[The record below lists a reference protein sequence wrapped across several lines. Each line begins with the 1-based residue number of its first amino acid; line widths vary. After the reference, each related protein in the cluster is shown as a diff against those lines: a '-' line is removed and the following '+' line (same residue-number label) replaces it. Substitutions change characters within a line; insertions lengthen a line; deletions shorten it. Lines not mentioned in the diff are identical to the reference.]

1 MQLYIVVALVFLG
14 ILSLLFFLMYLLM
27 PGKSVLEE
35 RLDGLSG
42 GRVETEEGAY
52 HIETPLTP
60 FEKLLAGLGA
70 NIPMRVQDYGKY
82 ARLMIAAGFKKNK
95 VPIFLGVKI
104 VLTVGLVFLYLV
116 SYGFPVEQD
125 PTTRLLFSIIF
136 AIIGFLLP
144 SMWLSREVK
153 KRQTQIFHDLP
164 DVLDLM
170 TVCVEAG
177 LSMDAA
183 MVRVCNDALFKKS
196 PLISEMETA
205 LRETRA
211 GKPRADALKDMGE
224 RTMEDDLK
232 SFVAM
237 LVQTERLG
245 TSLAQSLRVHSD
257 SLRVTRR
264 QRAEEAA
271 AKIPIKLMFP
281 LVFFIF
287 PALLFIILGPGVI
300 RVIKTFGNF

>member
-1 MQLYIVVALVFLG
+1 MQLYIIVVLVFLG
-14 ILSLLFFLMYLLM
+14 IVSLLFFLMSLLM
-27 PGKSVLEE
+27 PKKTVLEE
-35 RLDGLSG
+35 RIDNLSG
-42 GRVETEEGAY
+42 GRTEEGGM
-52 HIETPLTP
+52 HLLETPLTP
-60 FEKLLAGLGA
+60 FQKVLARMGA
-70 NIPMRVQDYGKY
+70 NIPLRVQDYGKY
-82 ARLMIAAGFKKNK
+82 MRLMTAAGFRKNK

-104 VLTVGLVFLYLV
+104 LLTIALVLLYLIF
-116 SYGFPVEQD
+116 YGIPLEKD
-125 PTTRLLFSIIF
+125 HTTRILFVVVF

-144 SMWLSREVK
+144 SLWLSKKVK
-153 KRQTQIFHDLP
+153 KRQLQIFHDLP

-177 LSMDAA
+177 LSIDGA
-183 MVRVCNDALFKKS
+183 MVRVCHDALFRKS
-196 PLISEMETA
+196 PLITEMETA
-205 LRETRA
+205 LQETRA
-211 GKPRADALKDMGE
+211 GKPRAEALKDMGE

>member
-1 MQLYIVVALVFLG
+1 MQLYIVVILVFLG
-14 ILSLLFFLMYLLM
+14 IVSLLFFLMSLLM
-27 PGKSVLEE
+27 PKKTVLEE
-35 RLDGLSG
+35 RIDNLSG
-42 GRVETEEGAY
+42 GRTEKGTYLLEA
-52 HIETPLTP
+52 PLTS
-60 FEKLLAGLGA
+60 FQKILSRLGA
-70 NIPMRVQDYGKY
+70 NIPLRVQDYGKY
-82 ARLMIAAGFKKNK
+82 ARLMTAAGFRKNR
-95 VPIFLGVKI
+95 VPIFLGAKI
-104 VLTVGLVFLYLV
+104 LLAAGLVFLYLIF
-116 SYGFPVEQD
+116 YGIPVEKD
-125 PTTRLLFSIIF
+125 HTTRILFAVF
-136 AIIGFLLP
+136 FGIIGFLLP
-144 SMWLSREVK
+144 SLWLSREVK
-153 KRQTQIFHDLP
+153 KRKTQIFHDLP

-177 LSMDAA
+177 LSIDAA
-183 MVRVCNDALFKKS
+183 MVRVCHDALFGKS
-196 PLISEMETA
+196 PLIAEMETA
-205 LRETRA
+205 LQETRA

-237 LVQTERLG
+237 LIQTERLG

-257 SLRVTRR
+257 SLRVARR

>member
-1 MQLYIVVALVFLG
+1 MQLYIVVTLVFLG
-14 ILSLLFFLMYLLM
+14 IVSLLFFLVYLIV
-27 PGKSVLEE
+27 PRKTVLEE
-35 RLDGLSG
+35 RLDN
-42 GRVETEEGAY
+42 
-52 HIETPLTP
+52 LTP
-60 FEKLLAGLGA
+60 RMEEDISLIESPPRAFQKLLASLGA
-70 NIPMRVQDYGKY
+70 NIPLRVQDYGKY
-82 ARLMIAAGFKKNK
+82 MRLLVAAGMRRNK
-95 VPIFLGVKI
+95 VPVFMGAKI
-104 VLTVGLVFLYLV
+104 VLALLIPAVYLIF
-116 SYGFPVEQD
+116 YGIPFEKD
-125 PTTRLLFSIIF
+125 HTTRILLVMVF

-144 SMWLSREVK
+144 SLWLSRKVK

-183 MVRVCNDALFKKS
+183 MVRVCQDSLFRKS
-196 PLISEMETA
+196 PLIKEMDVA
-205 LRETRA
+205 LQETRA
-211 GKPRADALKDMGE
+211 GKQRADALRDMGE

-237 LVQTERLG
+237 LIQTERLG

-257 SLRVTRR
+257 SLRIVRR

-300 RVIKTFGNF
+300 RVIKTFSNF

>member
-1 MQLYIVVALVFLG
+1 MQLYFVIILVFLG
-14 ILSLLFFLMYLLM
+14 IASLLFFLIYLFV
-27 PGKSVLEE
+27 PGKTVLEE
-35 RLDGLSG
+35 RLGSLSS
-42 GRVETEEGAY
+42 GRGREEASY
-52 HIETPLTP
+52 
-60 FEKLLAGLGA
+60 FEKPPTPIQKLLGRLGA
-70 NIPMRVQDYGKY
+70 NIPLRVQDYGKY
-82 ARLMIAAGFKKNK
+82 ARLLIAAGIKKNK
-95 VPIFLGVKI
+95 VPVFIGAKVMLAVLFAVAYLIFYGVPFEKNH
-104 VLTVGLVFLYLV
+104 
-116 SYGFPVEQD
+116 
-125 PTTRLLFSIIF
+125 TTRILFVLI
-136 AIIGFLLP
+136 AGIIGFLVP
-144 SMWLSREVK
+144 SLWLSREVK
-153 KRQTQIFHDLP
+153 KRQTRIFHDLP

-177 LSMDAA
+177 LSMDAS
-183 MVRVCNDALFKKS
+183 MVRVCHDTLFKES
-196 PLISEMETA
+196 PLINEMEIA
-205 LRETRA
+205 LQETRA
-211 GKPRADALKDMGE
+211 GKPRAEALRDMGE

-264 QRAEEAA
+264 QHAEEAA

-300 RVIKTFGNF
+300 RMLKTFGNF

>member
-1 MQLYIVVALVFLG
+1 LV
-14 ILSLLFFLMYLLM
+14 M
-27 PGKSVLEE
+27 PRKTVLEE
-35 RLDGLSG
+35 RLDS
-42 GRVETEEGAY
+42 
-52 HIETPLTP
+52 LTP
-60 FEKLLAGLGA
+60 RAGEDISLVESPPRAFQKLLASLGA
-70 NIPMRVQDYGKY
+70 NIPLRVQDYSKY
-82 ARLMIAAGFKKNK
+82 MRLLVAAGMRRNK
-95 VPIFLGVKI
+95 VPVFLGAKI
-104 VLTVGLVFLYLV
+104 LLAVLIPAAYLIF
-116 SYGFPVEQD
+116 YGIPFEKD
-125 PTTRLLFSIIF
+125 NTTRILLVVVFG
-136 AIIGFLLP
+136 IIGFLLP
-144 SMWLSREVK
+144 SLWLSNKVK
-153 KRQTQIFHDLP
+153 KRQMQIFHDLP

-183 MVRVCNDALFKKS
+183 MVRVCQDSLFRKS
-196 PLISEMETA
+196 PLIREMDVS
-205 LRETRA
+205 LQETRA
-211 GKPRADALKDMGE
+211 GKHRADALRDMGE

-237 LVQTERLG
+237 LIQTERLG

-257 SLRVTRR
+257 SLRIVRR

-300 RVIKTFGNF
+300 RVIKTFGSF